1 MNQTKQ
7 HQYVDGARQPVERLQ
22 HIVAAD
28 DEIAV
33 DEGLRPGHL
42 GLANHRAQEVE
53 PGDGQ
58 TVLDRRDDVVVT
70 EMLERIVRKRV
81 DLRFVE
87 LALLYG
93 ACLLLGRLAESRL
106 HGAPYPQSWEFYVIG
121 ICLFLVAAFPGFIYR
136 YMWRKDG

>member
-1 MNQTKQ
+1 MLIAPSA
-7 HQYVDGARQPVERLQ
+7 VARGFG
-22 HIVAAD
+22 VAH
-28 DEIAV
+28 V
-33 DEGLRPGHL
+33 SL
-42 GLANHRAQEVE
+42 GF
-53 PGDGQ
+53 
-58 TVLDRRDDVVVT
+58 VVV
-70 EMLERIVRKRV
+70 LIALLLVANAFFVSERFLFALPLKGPKSLF
-81 DLRFVE
+81 LRFVE